1 MDKRLKEKHDKRY
14 KNEVFHKDNIVLVQL
29 WTVRGRRRSPR
40 KRFIIEGKIIDK
52 NLKSNSYKISLTCPG
67 ETQQTILWVTI
78 DDLTIAKKQEKAPKK
93 QNRSYYISLAK
104 TDRLENLT
112 NQEFSVIY
120 DPPRDGS
127 CQFYA
132 LAYFLCASGY
142 SCDASSLRSQVADY
156 LENHSA
162 NKRSQPYEL
171 FAAILWDQY
180 LTEMSQDEIYG
191 NKITLQAIVHLYNIH
206 LYRH

>member
-132 LAYFLCASGY
+132 LACAHLVILVMQVHF
-142 SCDASSLRSQVADY
+142 AVKSQIIWKTTAQTKDPNLMSY
-156 LENHSA
+156 LQLS
-162 NKRSQPYEL
+162 YE
-171 FAAILWDQY
+171 I
-180 LTEMSQDEIYG
+180 SI
-191 NKITLQAIVHLYNIH
+191 
-206 LYRH
+206 